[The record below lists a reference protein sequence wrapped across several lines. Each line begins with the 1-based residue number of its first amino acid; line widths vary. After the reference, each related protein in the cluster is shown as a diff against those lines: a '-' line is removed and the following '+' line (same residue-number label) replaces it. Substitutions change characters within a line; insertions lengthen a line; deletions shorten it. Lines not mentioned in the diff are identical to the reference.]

1 MDEVLIGSVLAS
13 TLRLTTPLLLCALA
27 GLVAERSG
35 VVDIG
40 LEGKMLFAAFAAA
53 AAATVSQSTGL
64 GLMAAIA
71 VACALSLL
79 HGFACVTHRG
89 DQVISGVAI
98 NMVAAGLTV
107 VLGIAW
113 FAQGGQTPP
122 VDASVRLTGL
132 IPGWSEPETAIAALG
147 PFLGNTL
154 AAIVGHGLL
163 SHNILVYVAFA
174 LVGGMWF
181 FLQRT
186 KPGLRLRA
194 VGENPA
200 MVDAAG
206 VSVPLL
212 RYGALLINGVLCGLA
227 GSYLVLAQN
236 ASFSA
241 NMTAGRGFI
250 ALAAMIFGKW
260 KPLPTMFACLLFGFL
275 DALAIR
281 MQGVVLPAALGGGEV
296 PVQLIQALPYVLTVI
311 LLAGFIGHALAPKAL
326 GRPYIKER

>member
-1 MDEVLIGSVLAS
+1 MDEILIGSVLAS
-13 TLRLTTPLLLCALA
+13 TLRVTTPLLLCALA
-27 GLVAERSG
+27 GLVSERSG

-53 AAATVSQSTGL
+53 AAATVSHSTGL

-132 IPGWSEPETAIAALG
+132 IPAYAEPLAGHWFETV
-147 PFLGNTL
+147 
-154 AAIVGHGLL
+154 VGHGLL

-174 LVGGMWF
+174 LVGGVWF
-181 FLQRT
+181 FLERT

-236 ASFSA
+236 ASFSP

-281 MQGVVLPAALGGGEV
+281 MQGVVIPGIGEV
-296 PVQLIQALPYVLTVI
+296 PVQLIQALPYLLTVI
-311 LLAGFIGHALAPKAL
+311 LLAGFIGQALAPKAL
-326 GRPYIKER
+326 GRPYVKER